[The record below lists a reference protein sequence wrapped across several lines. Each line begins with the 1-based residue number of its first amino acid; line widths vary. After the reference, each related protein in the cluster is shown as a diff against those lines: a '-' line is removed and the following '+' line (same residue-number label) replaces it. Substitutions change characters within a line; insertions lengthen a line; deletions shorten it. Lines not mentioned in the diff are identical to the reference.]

1 MKKTLF
7 VAMSALLLLAACTGG
22 TKNADDGDNATTEK
36 KSMYDPTDARTFGL
50 VGPVKSVSVSI
61 CKLTD
66 VGEGEDPWTEKDTP
80 NMAFDR
86 HGRVT
91 LDPMGNTYEYDAQGK
106 VIKGVRAKVLV
117 RRDNQGR
124 LALYESR
131 DGDNDY
137 EMRSIHFRCDTLG
150 RLLATDNSFWE
161 SLYTD
166 SMVYEGD
173 KVYPIKRFVEGQ
185 AEAEEYK
192 DVEEYSYTKFDEQG
206 NWTERNVTET
216 YDYMIAGN
224 ESSRSKEVWK
234 RLEVR
239 KITYYTEEELN
250 APTDEAEAATAPTQ
264 SVDLAAFGFKG
275 KVKEAFS
282 TEFTVK
288 NEDVDD
294 LEADEPYNSN
304 DSEHGYSFDK
314 DGRITVDPWGGV
326 YIYDADGNFTKGVTA
341 KTKMR
346 RDDKGRVVF
355 YRQANDEDDDAMFK
369 NEFTYDEQGRLK
381 KIERTFWES
390 SQEEEFFYEGDNPYP
405 VRRRYQSS
413 EEGTEVESETEYRYT
428 KFDEQGN
435 WTEREMRYRGDTTE
449 GEGTTTRWRGA
460 MLERRTIS
468 YY

>member
-7 VAMSALLLLAACTGG
+7 IAMTALLMLAACTGG
-22 TKNADDGDNATTEK
+22 TKNAAEGDNATTEK
-36 KSMYDPTDARTFGL
+36 KSSYNPADARAFGL
-50 VGPVKSVSVSI
+50 VGPVKTVTESV
-61 CKLTD
+61 CKLSG
-66 VGEGEDPWTEKDTP
+66 VGEGEDPWTEKDAP
-80 NMAFDR
+80 KMAFDR

-91 LDPMGNTYEYDAQGK
+91 LDPLGNTYEYDAEGK
-106 VIKGVRAKVLV
+106 VIKGLRAKVLV
-117 RRDNQGR
+117 RRNDKG
-124 LALYESR
+124 LISLYESR

-137 EMRSIHFRCDTLG
+137 EMRSISFRYDDQG
-150 RLLATDNSFWE
+150 RLLATDNAFWE
-161 SLYTD
+161 SVYTD

-173 KVYPIKRFVEGQ
+173 KVYPTKRFVEGQ

-206 NWTERNVTET
+206 NWTERDVTET
-216 YDYMIAGN
+216 YDYTIAGN

-234 RLEVR
+234 RKEVR
-239 KITYYTEEELN
+239 TITYYTEEELS
-250 APTDEAEAATAPTQ
+250 ASSDKVEAAVPTP
-264 SVDLAAFGFKG
+264 SADLAAFGFKG
-275 KVKEAFS
+275 KVEEAFS
-282 TEFTVK
+282 TEFTVQ
-288 NEDVDD
+288 DDDADD
-294 LEADEPYNSN
+294 LVADEPYNSN

-314 DGRITVDPWGGV
+314 AGRITVDPWGGV
-326 YIYDADGNFTKGVTA
+326 YAYDADGNFTKGVTE

-390 SQEEEFFYEGDNPYP
+390 SQEEEFFYEGDNLYP

-413 EEGTEVESETEYRYT
+413 EEGTEVESESEYRYT

-435 WTEREMRYRGDTTE
+435 WTEREIRYRGATTE
-449 GEGTTTRWRGA
+449 GEGSTTRWRGS